1 MRTPAISVRIPP
13 DKRDALKALAQS
25 THRSEAYPI
34 NAAVDAYLEAQT
46 WIAEHVR
53 RAVECADSPQ
63 AEWIEQGEMEK
74 RWGGHAAEPVE

>member
-13 DKRDALKALAQS
+13 DKRDALKALAHS
-25 THRSEAYPI
+25 TNRSEAYLI
-34 NAAVDAYLEAQT
+34 NAAVDAYLETQT

-53 RAVECADSPQ
+53 RAVEYADSPQ

-74 RWGGHAAEPVE
+74 RWGARAAESVE